1 VKDFNYLTFC
11 SLIFS
16 LIAKRLMIISLA
28 NIFTIIYIAAQQNE
42 WLVRALS
49 EINLFVGSHGTIELF
64 ETHLFWSNKHE
75 TPQ

>member
-1 VKDFNYLTFC
+1 
-11 SLIFS
+11 
-16 LIAKRLMIISLA
+16 MIISLA